1 MGRIEAG
8 MVVGG
13 VQIGVE
19 ILGGRVALSVSG
31 ELLEAGADVAVVID
45 RDDRLTVVEDA
56 GEVTRLRHMRREGQ
70 ATLPAGDVTLDSG
83 PAEAVELAESGEY
96 LLADAV
102 VTDPCDRCG
111 APAPGDRWHDYC
123 AGCGQ
128 DLCPSCMGAGCC
140 DVVPGRSG
148 NADADAQYGTG
159 GELAA

>member
-31 ELLEAGADVAVVID
+31 ELLEAGADVAVVIE
-45 RDDRLTVVEDA
+45 RVERLTVVEDA
-56 GEVTRLRHMRREGQ
+56 GEVTRLRHLRREGR

-96 LLADAV
+96 LLADDDAV
-102 VTDPCDRCG
+102 IRPLARATVVE
-111 APAPGDRWHDYC
+111 
-123 AGCGQ
+123 AG
-128 DLCPSCMGAGCC
+128 
-140 DVVPGRSG
+140 SG
-148 NADADAQYGTG
+148 G